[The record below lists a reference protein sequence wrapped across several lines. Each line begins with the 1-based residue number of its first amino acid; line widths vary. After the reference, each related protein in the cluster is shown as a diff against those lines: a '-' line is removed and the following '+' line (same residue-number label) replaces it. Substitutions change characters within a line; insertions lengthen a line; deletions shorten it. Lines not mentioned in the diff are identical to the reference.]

1 MANYQERLELPMIW
15 GKARDGC
22 LHPYYFHLCTVDNL
36 AHLEALFFELA
47 NAMAEATL
55 YQSFPTQESLYVNCE
70 KVRVLCHEILKLN
83 GINPQNHN
91 VSQIVEL
98 CIGGNDKSCDN
109 NQDSKPEPKKAI
121 LLELNFLSQSDKPVK
136 NTDEQINMMR
146 YIAKLEGDIIASKLM
161 TATETRQMFSEK
173 PLDYII
179 SMFESM
185 LESNKNNPAKPGKN
199 QSSHT
204 EPVSDDEFRELHF
217 TGGLDFQSAINNNI
231 KK

>member
-15 GKARDGC
+15 GKARDGGI
-22 LHPYYFHLCTVDNL
+22 HPYYFHLCAVDDL

-83 GINPQNHN
+83 GINPQHHN
-91 VSQIVEL
+91 VTQIVEL
-98 CIGGNDKSCDN
+98 CIGGKPESSDDN
-109 NQDSKPEPKKAI
+109 SSDQEPKKAI
-121 LLELNFLSQSDKPVK
+121 LLELNFLSQADKPVK

-146 YIAKLEGDIIASKLM
+146 YIAKLEGDIIASKMM
-161 TATETRQMFSEK
+161 TATETRQLFKEK

-179 SMFESM
+179 SMFESL
-185 LESNKNNPAKPGKN
+185 LESNKSNPKSSN
-199 QSSHT
+199 QSNQSV
-204 EPVSDDEFRELHF
+204 PVSDEEFRELHF
-217 TGGLDFQSAINNNI
+217 TGGIDFQSVINNNI